1 MPQQDSKAR
10 RRASGSA
17 SSGADSFKARFVA
30 LRTLRPFMVMVWKTS
45 PSLTFFSLML
55 RLTRALLPVATLYVG
70 KLIID
75 DVVRLAQMPDHP
87 TTLSEWLASGRF
99 DRMTVLIT
107 IEFGLAIVADMIGRV
122 VMLVDSLLSDRLTN
136 ESSVNLMEHA
146 RTLDLEDF
154 EDAEFQDQLE
164 RARRQTTGRVT
175 LMTQMFG
182 QLRTW

>member
-1 MPQQDSKAR
+1 MPQHDAKAR
-10 RRASGSA
+10 RRASGPGPA
-17 SSGADSFKARFVA
+17 GADSFKARFVA

-87 TTLSEWLASGRF
+87 TTLSAWLASGRF
-99 DRMTVLIT
+99 DRMTVLI
-107 IEFGLAIVADMIGRV
+107 IVEFALAILADMIGRV

-136 ESSVNLMEHA
+136 EFERQPDGTRANA
-146 RTLDLEDF
+146 RPRGFRGRRVPGPARAGAAADHRTR
-154 EDAEFQDQLE
+154 DA
-164 RARRQTTGRVT
+164 
-175 LMTQMFG
+175 
-182 QLRTW
+182 